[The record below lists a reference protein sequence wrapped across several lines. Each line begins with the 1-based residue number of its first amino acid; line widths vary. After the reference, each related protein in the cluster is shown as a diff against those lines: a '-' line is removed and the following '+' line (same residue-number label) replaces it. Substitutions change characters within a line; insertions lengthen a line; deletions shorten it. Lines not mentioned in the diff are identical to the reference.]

1 MQQLRYEG
9 FIVSRWLDRWMEGI
23 TQMAQW
29 IREGKIKTEETV
41 VEGFENM
48 PEAFKGLFTGANK
61 GKMVVKAQME
71 INSTQSELKISP
83 FLERFFHFR
92 FLISYN
98 LDDTMNQLGYVKGHS
113 FFYQNLYFFQNFGVD
128 FLLSSVN
135 LTFLPA
141 VAKSFQIR
149 KNVKFKQRMCRFRE

>member
-23 TQMAQW
+23 MQMAQW

-71 INSTQSELKISP
+71 INFSLQNTF
-83 FLERFFHFR
+83 FLPRFFRFT

-98 LDDTMNQLGYVKGHS
+98 LDGLAG
-113 FFYQNLYFFQNFGVD
+113 L
-128 FLLSSVN
+128 
-135 LTFLPA
+135 
-141 VAKSFQIR
+141 
-149 KNVKFKQRMCRFRE
+149 

>member
-23 TQMAQW
+23 MQMAQW

-71 INSTQSELKISP
+71 INSTPSELFDCSLQNP
-83 FLERFFHFR
+83 FFWNNSCIF
-92 FLISYN
+92 
-98 LDDTMNQLGYVKGHS
+98 
-113 FFYQNLYFFQNFGVD
+113 D
-128 FLLSSVN
+128 F
-135 LTFLPA
+135 
-141 VAKSFQIR
+141 
-149 KNVKFKQRMCRFRE
+149 